1 MIKKLKIFILS
12 IMVLMIVSPTKI
24 MANNEEIEIDFF
36 YGVSCPHC
44 AAEKV
49 FLDDLQN
56 RYPDV
61 TINAYEVY
69 ENKDNL
75 DLLKAKAKELDIEV
89 NGVPFVVIGDQYF
102 IGYSEGYTDQ
112 KIEEAL
118 LGIVNEGNMILDL
131 PFLGKID
138 VKSLSLPVLTVILGV
153 IDGFNPCAMWVL
165 LFLISLLISV
175 KDRKRLWVLGITF
188 IASSAIMYYF
198 FMAAWLN
205 ITMYLQATIWLRLA
219 VAIVALG
226 GGSFNLFKAIKQKGD
241 GCEVVNDEKRD
252 KIFTKIRNFTSENCY
267 WLAIL
272 GMIGLA
278 ITINMIEL
286 LCSAGLPVIYTQILT
301 MNELPHISY
310 YLYLGGYVLFFML
323 DDLIVFGAAVLT
335 MKLTGISTK
344 FAKVTHIIGA
354 LLMIVIGI
362 LLIVNPGIL
371 MFNN

>member
-36 YGVSCPHC
+36 YGVGCPHC

-89 NGVPFVVIGDQYF
+89 NGVPFVIIGDQYF

-241 GCEVVNDEKRD
+241 GCEVVNDERRD
-252 KIFTKIRNFTSENCY
+252 KIFTKIRNFTSENSY

-362 LLIVNPGIL
+362 LLIVDPGIL

>member
-1 MIKKLKIFILS
+1 MIKKIRIIILT

-24 MANNEEIEIDFF
+24 MANDEEIVIDFF
-36 YGVSCPHC
+36 YGVTCPHC

-75 DLLKAKAKELDIEV
+75 DLLKAKAKELGIEV
-89 NGVPFVVIGDQYF
+89 NGVPFLVIGDQYF

-118 LGIVNEGNMILDL
+118 LGIVNEGSMILDL

-138 VKSLSLPVLTVILGV
+138 VKTLSLPVLTVILGV

-188 IASSAIMYYF
+188 IAASAIMYYF

-205 ITMYLQATIWLRLA
+205 VTMYLQATIWLRLA
-219 VAIVALG
+219 VALVALG
-226 GGSFNLFKAIKQKGD
+226 GGSYNLFKAIKQKGD
-241 GCEVVNDEKRD
+241 GCEVVNDERRD
-252 KIFTKIRNFTSENCY
+252 KIFTKIRNFTSENSY

-301 MNELPHISY
+301 MNELPSISY

-323 DDLIVFGAAVLT
+323 DDMIVFGAAVLT
-335 MKLTGISTK
+335 MKLTGISTR

-354 LLMIVIGI
+354 ILMIVIGI
-362 LLIVNPGIL
+362 LLIVDPEIL

>member
-1 MIKKLKIFILS
+1 MIKKIKIIMLS
-12 IMVLMIVSPTKI
+12 IIMLMIVSPTKI

-36 YGVSCPHC
+36 YGVTCPHC
-44 AAEKV
+44 TAEKV
-49 FLDDLQN
+49 FLDDLQI
-56 RYPDV
+56 RYPNV
-61 TINAYEVY
+61 KINAYEVF

-118 LGIVNEGNMILDL
+118 LGIVNEGSMILDL
-131 PFLGKID
+131 PFLGRTD
-138 VKSLSLPVLTVILGV
+138 VKSLSLPVLTVISGV

-188 IASSAIMYYF
+188 IAASAIMYYF

-219 VAIVALG
+219 VALVALG

-241 GCEVVNDEKRD
+241 GCEVVNDERRD
-252 KIFTKIRNFTSENCY
+252 VIFTKIRKFTSENSY
-267 WLAIL
+267 WLAVL

-301 MNELPHISY
+301 MNELPSISY

-323 DDLIVFGAAVLT
+323 DDMIVFGMAVLT
-335 MKLTGISTK
+335 MKLTGISTR
-344 FAKVTHIIGA
+344 FARVTHVIGA
-354 LLMIVIGI
+354 ILMIVIGI
-362 LLIVNPGIL
+362 LLIIDPGIL

>member
-1 MIKKLKIFILS
+1 MIKKLKIFILA

-61 TINAYEVY
+61 TINSYEVY

-89 NGVPFVVIGDQYF
+89 NGVPFVVIDDQYF

-252 KIFTKIRNFTSENCY
+252 KIFTKIRNFTSENSY

-362 LLIVNPGIL
+362 LLIIDPGIL

>member
-175 KDRKRLWVLGITF
+175 KDRKRLWVLGVTF

-241 GCEVVNDEKRD
+241 GCEVVNDERRD
-252 KIFTKIRNFTSENCY
+252 KIFTKIRNFTSENSY

-272 GMIGLA
+272 GIIGLA

-362 LLIVNPGIL
+362 LLIVDPGIL

>member
-1 MIKKLKIFILS
+1 MIKKIKIIILT

-24 MANNEEIEIDFF
+24 MANDEEIVIDFF
-36 YGVSCPHC
+36 YGVTCPHC

-61 TINAYEVY
+61 TINAYEVF

-75 DLLKAKAKELDIEV
+75 VLLKEKAKELGVEV
-89 NGVPFVVIGDQYF
+89 NGVPFLVIGDQYF

-118 LGIVNEGNMILDL
+118 LGIVNEGSMILDL

-138 VKSLSLPVLTVILGV
+138 VKTLSLPVLTIILGV

-188 IASSAIMYYF
+188 IAASAIMYYF

-205 ITMYLQATIWLRLA
+205 VTMYLQATIWLRIA
-219 VAIVALG
+219 VALVALG
-226 GGSFNLFKAIKQKGD
+226 GGSYNLFKAIKQKGD
-241 GCEVVNDEKRD
+241 GCEVVNDERRD
-252 KIFTKIRNFTSENCY
+252 KIFTKIRNFTSENSY
-267 WLAIL
+267 WLSIL

-301 MNELPHISY
+301 MNELPSISY

-323 DDLIVFGAAVLT
+323 DDMIVFGTAVLT
-335 MKLTGISTK
+335 MKLTGISTR

-354 LLMIVIGI
+354 ILMIVIGI
-362 LLIVNPGIL
+362 LLIVDPGIL

>member
-241 GCEVVNDEKRD
+241 GCEVVNDERRD
-252 KIFTKIRNFTSENCY
+252 KIFTKIRNFTSENSY

-272 GMIGLA
+272 GIIGLA

-362 LLIVNPGIL
+362 LLIVDPGIL

>member
-1 MIKKLKIFILS
+1 MIKKIKIIILT

-24 MANNEEIEIDFF
+24 MANDEEIVIDFF
-36 YGVSCPHC
+36 YGVTCPHC

-61 TINAYEVY
+61 TINAYEVF

-75 DLLKAKAKELDIEV
+75 VLLKEKAKELGVEV
-89 NGVPFVVIGDQYF
+89 NGVPFLVIGDQYF

-118 LGIVNEGNMILDL
+118 LGIVNEGSMILDL

-138 VKSLSLPVLTVILGV
+138 VKTLSLPVLTVILGV

-188 IASSAIMYYF
+188 IAASAIMYYF

-205 ITMYLQATIWLRLA
+205 VTMYLQATIWLRIA
-219 VAIVALG
+219 VALVALG
-226 GGSFNLFKAIKQKGD
+226 GGSYNLFKAIKQKGD
-241 GCEVVNDEKRD
+241 GCEVVNDERRD
-252 KIFTKIRNFTSENCY
+252 KIFTKIRNFTSENSY

-301 MNELPHISY
+301 MNELPSISY

-323 DDLIVFGAAVLT
+323 DDMIVFGTAVLT
-335 MKLTGISTK
+335 MKLTGISTR

-354 LLMIVIGI
+354 ILMIVIGI
-362 LLIVNPGIL
+362 LLIVDPGIL

>member
-1 MIKKLKIFILS
+1 MIKKIKIIILT

-24 MANNEEIEIDFF
+24 MANDEEIVIDFF
-36 YGVSCPHC
+36 YGVTCPHC

-61 TINAYEVY
+61 TINAYEVF

-75 DLLKAKAKELDIEV
+75 VLLKEKAKELGVEV
-89 NGVPFVVIGDQYF
+89 NGVPFLVIGDQYF

-118 LGIVNEGNMILDL
+118 LGIVNEGSMILDL

-138 VKSLSLPVLTVILGV
+138 VKTLSLPVLTIILGV

-188 IASSAIMYYF
+188 IAASAIMYYF

-205 ITMYLQATIWLRLA
+205 VTMYLQATIWLRIA
-219 VAIVALG
+219 VALVALG
-226 GGSFNLFKAIKQKGD
+226 GGSYNLFKAMKQKGD
-241 GCEVVNDEKRD
+241 GCEVVNDERRD
-252 KIFTKIRNFTSENCY
+252 KIFTKIRNFTSENSY

-301 MNELPHISY
+301 MNELPSISY

-323 DDLIVFGAAVLT
+323 DDMIVFGTAVLT
-335 MKLTGISTK
+335 MKLTGISTR

-354 LLMIVIGI
+354 ILMIVIGI
-362 LLIVNPGIL
+362 LLIVDPGIL

>member
-1 MIKKLKIFILS
+1 MIKKIKIFILT
-12 IMVLMIVSPTKI
+12 IIVLMIVSPTKI
-24 MANNEEIEIDFF
+24 MANDEEIVIDFF
-36 YGVSCPHC
+36 YGVTCPHC

-61 TINAYEVY
+61 TINAYEVF

-75 DLLKAKAKELDIEV
+75 VLLKEKAKELGVEV
-89 NGVPFVVIGDQYF
+89 NGVPFLVIGDQYF

-118 LGIVNEGNMILDL
+118 LGIVNEGSMILDL

-138 VKSLSLPVLTVILGV
+138 VKTLSLPVLTIILGV

-188 IASSAIMYYF
+188 IAASAIMYYF

-205 ITMYLQATIWLRLA
+205 VTMYLQATIWLRIA
-219 VAIVALG
+219 VALVALG
-226 GGSFNLFKAIKQKGD
+226 GGSYNLFKAIKQKGD
-241 GCEVVNDEKRD
+241 GCEVVNDERRD
-252 KIFTKIRNFTSENCY
+252 KIFTKIRNFTSENSY

-301 MNELPHISY
+301 MNELPSISY

-323 DDLIVFGAAVLT
+323 DDMIVFGTAVLT
-335 MKLTGISTK
+335 MKLTGISTR

-354 LLMIVIGI
+354 ILMIVIGI
-362 LLIVNPGIL
+362 LLIVDPGIL

>member
-1 MIKKLKIFILS
+1 MIKKIKIFILT
-12 IMVLMIVSPTKI
+12 IIVLMIVSPTKI
-24 MANNEEIEIDFF
+24 MANDEEIVIDFF
-36 YGVSCPHC
+36 YGVTCPHC

-61 TINAYEVY
+61 TINAYEVF

-75 DLLKAKAKELDIEV
+75 VLLKKKAKELGVEV
-89 NGVPFVVIGDQYF
+89 NGVPFLVIGDQYF

-118 LGIVNEGNMILDL
+118 LGIVNEGSMILDL

-138 VKSLSLPVLTVILGV
+138 VKTLSLPVLTIILGV

-188 IASSAIMYYF
+188 IAASAIMYYF

-205 ITMYLQATIWLRLA
+205 VTMYLQATIWLRIA
-219 VAIVALG
+219 VALVALG
-226 GGSFNLFKAIKQKGD
+226 GGSYNLFKAIKQKGD
-241 GCEVVNDEKRD
+241 GCEVVNDERRD
-252 KIFTKIRNFTSENCY
+252 KIFTKIRNFTSENSY

-301 MNELPHISY
+301 MNELPSISY

-323 DDLIVFGAAVLT
+323 DDMIVFGTAVLT
-335 MKLTGISTK
+335 MKLTGISTR

-354 LLMIVIGI
+354 ILMIVIGI
-362 LLIVNPGIL
+362 LLIVDPGIL

>member
-1 MIKKLKIFILS
+1 
-12 IMVLMIVSPTKI
+12 MVLMIVSPTKI
-24 MANNEEIEIDFF
+24 MANDEEIVIDFF
-36 YGVSCPHC
+36 YGVTCPHC

-61 TINAYEVY
+61 TINAYEVF

-75 DLLKAKAKELDIEV
+75 VLLKEKAKELGVEV
-89 NGVPFVVIGDQYF
+89 NGVPFLVIGDQYF

-118 LGIVNEGNMILDL
+118 LGIVNEGSMILDL

-138 VKSLSLPVLTVILGV
+138 VKTLSLPVLTIILGV

-188 IASSAIMYYF
+188 IAASAIMYYF

-205 ITMYLQATIWLRLA
+205 VTMYLQATIWLRIA
-219 VAIVALG
+219 VALVALG
-226 GGSFNLFKAIKQKGD
+226 GGSYNLFKAIKQKGD
-241 GCEVVNDEKRD
+241 GCEVVNDERRD
-252 KIFTKIRNFTSENCY
+252 KIFTKIRNFTSENSY

-301 MNELPHISY
+301 MNELPSISY

-323 DDLIVFGAAVLT
+323 DDMIVFGTAVLT
-335 MKLTGISTK
+335 MKLTGISTR

-354 LLMIVIGI
+354 ILMIVIGI
-362 LLIVNPGIL
+362 LLIVDPGIL

>member
-1 MIKKLKIFILS
+1 MIKKIRIIILT

-24 MANNEEIEIDFF
+24 MANDEEIVIDFF
-36 YGVSCPHC
+36 YGVTCPHC

-75 DLLKAKAKELDIEV
+75 DLLKAKAKELGIEV
-89 NGVPFVVIGDQYF
+89 NGVPFLVIGDQYF

-118 LGIVNEGNMILDL
+118 LGIVNEGSMILDL

-138 VKSLSLPVLTVILGV
+138 VKTLSLPVLTVILGV

-188 IASSAIMYYF
+188 IAASAIMYYF

-205 ITMYLQATIWLRLA
+205 VTMYLQATIWLRLA
-219 VAIVALG
+219 VALVALG
-226 GGSFNLFKAIKQKGD
+226 GGSYNLFKAIKQKGD
-241 GCEVVNDEKRD
+241 GCEVVNDERRD
-252 KIFTKIRNFTSENCY
+252 KIFTKIRNFTSENSY

-301 MNELPHISY
+301 MNELPSISY

-323 DDLIVFGAAVLT
+323 DDMIVFGTAVLT
-335 MKLTGISTK
+335 MKLTGISAR

-354 LLMIVIGI
+354 ILMIVIGI
-362 LLIVNPGIL
+362 LLIVDPGIL

>member
-1 MIKKLKIFILS
+1 MIKKIKIFILT
-12 IMVLMIVSPTKI
+12 IIVLMIVSPTKI
-24 MANNEEIEIDFF
+24 MANDEEIVIDFF
-36 YGVSCPHC
+36 YGVTCPHC

-61 TINAYEVY
+61 TINAYEVF

-75 DLLKAKAKELDIEV
+75 VLLKEKAKELGVEV
-89 NGVPFVVIGDQYF
+89 NGVPFLVIGDQYF

-118 LGIVNEGNMILDL
+118 LGIVNEGSMILDL

-138 VKSLSLPVLTVILGV
+138 VKTLSLPVLTVILGV

-188 IASSAIMYYF
+188 IAASAIMYYF

-205 ITMYLQATIWLRLA
+205 VTMYLQATIWLRIA
-219 VAIVALG
+219 VALVALG
-226 GGSFNLFKAIKQKGD
+226 GGSYNLFKAIKQKGD
-241 GCEVVNDEKRD
+241 GCEVVNDERRD
-252 KIFTKIRNFTSENCY
+252 KIFTKIRNFTSENSY

-301 MNELPHISY
+301 MNELPSISY

-323 DDLIVFGAAVLT
+323 DDMIVFGTAVLT
-335 MKLTGISTK
+335 MKLTGISTR

-354 LLMIVIGI
+354 ILMIVIGI
-362 LLIVNPGIL
+362 LLIVDPGIL

>member
-1 MIKKLKIFILS
+1 MIKKIKIIILT

-24 MANNEEIEIDFF
+24 MANDEEIVIDFF
-36 YGVSCPHC
+36 YGVTCPHC

-61 TINAYEVY
+61 TINAYEVF

-75 DLLKAKAKELDIEV
+75 VLLKEKAKELGVEV
-89 NGVPFVVIGDQYF
+89 NGVPFLVIGDQYF

-118 LGIVNEGNMILDL
+118 LGIVNEGSMILDL

-138 VKSLSLPVLTVILGV
+138 VKTLSLPVLTIILGV

-188 IASSAIMYYF
+188 IAASAIMYYF

-205 ITMYLQATIWLRLA
+205 VTMYLQATIWLRIA
-219 VAIVALG
+219 VALVALG
-226 GGSFNLFKAIKQKGD
+226 GGSYNLFKAIKQKGD
-241 GCEVVNDEKRD
+241 GCEVVNDERRD
-252 KIFTKIRNFTSENCY
+252 KIFTKIRNFTSENSY

-301 MNELPHISY
+301 MNELPSISY

-323 DDLIVFGAAVLT
+323 DDMIVFGTAVLT
-335 MKLTGISTK
+335 MKLTGISTR

-354 LLMIVIGI
+354 ILMIVIGI
-362 LLIVNPGIL
+362 LLIVDPGIL